1 MAEDRCNTLKDQL
14 DYMKQVYGVKK
25 TGTVSRKFS
34 IHPNKEQTEIMAAIS
49 NCSMSSCEARSN
61 FPRQNSNAIG
71 TDTSGAAVR
80 TINNILNGI
89 TNSVNRLSELHL
101 QISDTPR
108 TRRSSNTP
116 HTATLPTISS
126 KTIGVQKDFSPPAE
140 GNSDAS
146 VGAESVKKVKATKRK
161 SRDSR
166 QTAGSKDL
174 YFQTTKKPASCQG
187 PKRPA
192 KVDRRSKYSR
202 TSLVERTSSV
212 LQRKQI
218 INSIKLP
225 CPQPDKLVEIY
236 HNVAAR
242 NSDSDETNF
251 NKRKSKLRSV
261 ASTTTREPE
270 VDIPP
275 LNISE
280 NLREVHASCVER
292 KASHTATVGTN
303 VVVPQCLDFDQDDYE
318 PPEAPRNDRCYY
330 KSYELPT
337 IASRMKQAAK
347 SYMNTFNFKA
357 IPFVTAISTTPS
369 HNIGINI
376 QQVLNIIKNRHP
388 VNGISPTLAHN
399 IGLAAEKLNS
409 RPLSVLVSNINSR
422 ISYRGSRCPLSRN
435 MINYN
440 QLQDM
445 AKSIPE
451 ESPEEAEAAR
461 QDDGGDSPVTHTI
474 IVTGPSGDME
484 IRTRDVPKW
493 AADPASAQEQCTCA
507 PKSGMDFREVV
518 NRYSR
523 NCMVPSSTTVT
534 RSAST
539 WGKSNKVILPKK
551 VQSLNPK
558 KKEKNGY
565 ISTNTI
571 NTEAQVANDDM
582 VENPLQ
588 GKERNLKEVL
598 TNLHSDFEYLNKRYE
613 DLSQKATSDDEETI
627 KELEKL
633 EVELNKKEEEITMVM
648 TLYKEVLAL
657 KQQVKSLKQKTS
669 LGSMTQESKEAASTF
684 KDYNNPQMAF
694 HLTKLLRQIHTYQKR
709 YKQEAV

>member
-25 TGTVSRKFS
+25 TTAVSRKFS
-34 IHPNKEQTEIMAAIS
+34 IHPNKEQNKTLVAIS
-49 NCSMSSCEARSN
+49 TCSMSSCEAMSN

-108 TRRSSNTP
+108 TRRSTNTP
-116 HTATLPTISS
+116 HTTTLPTISS
-126 KTIGVQKDFSPPAE
+126 KTIGVQKYSMPPAD
-140 GNSDAS
+140 GANISDAS
-146 VGAESVKKVKATKRK
+146 VGNESVKKAKVTKRK
-161 SRDSR
+161 SR
-166 QTAGSKDL
+166 QTAASKDV
-174 YFQTTKKPASCQG
+174 YPQATKKPASCQG
-187 PKRPA
+187 PKRPPR
-192 KVDRRSKYSR
+192 VDRKSKYSR
-202 TSLVERTSSV
+202 TSLVERTSSI
-212 LQRKQI
+212 LQRKKI
-218 INSIKLP
+218 TNGIKLS
-225 CPQPDKLVEIY
+225 CTQPDKLVEIY
-236 HNVAAR
+236 HNAAAR
-242 NSDSDETNF
+242 NSDSDDTNF
-251 NKRKSKLRSV
+251 NKRKSKIRQATS
-261 ASTTTREPE
+261 STMQTE

-275 LNISE
+275 LNIIE
-280 NLREVHASCVER
+280 QLRDGRNGCVEQ
-292 KASHTATVGTN
+292 KVSHTATVGTK
-303 VVVPQCLDFDQDDYE
+303 VLPQCLDFDQDDHG
-318 PPEAPRNDRCYY
+318 PPQAPRTGKCYY
-330 KSYELPT
+330 KNYELPT

-347 SYMNTFNFKA
+347 TYINTFNFKA

-422 ISYRGSRCPLSRN
+422 ISYSSSRCPLSRN

-451 ESPEEAEAAR
+451 ESAEEAEAAR
-461 QDDGGDSPVTHTI
+461 QDDEDSPVTHTI

-493 AADPASAQEQCTCA
+493 AADPTLSQEQCTCA
-507 PKSGMDFREVV
+507 PKPGMDFREVV
-518 NRYSR
+518 NRYGR
-523 NCMVPSSTTVT
+523 NCVAPSSTTVS

-539 WGKSNKVILPKK
+539 WGKSNKMLQPKK
-551 VQSLNPK
+551 VQSLNQK
-558 KKEKNGY
+558 KKDKNGY
-565 ISTNTI
+565 TA
-571 NTEAQVANDDM
+571 TETPMANDDM
-582 VENPLQ
+582 LENPLQ

-598 TNLHSDFEYLNKRYE
+598 TNLHSDFEYLNNRYE
-613 DLSQKATSDDEETI
+613 DLSRKATSEDEDTI

-633 EVELNKKEEEITMVM
+633 EIELNKKEEEITMVM

-669 LGSMTQESKEAASTF
+669 LGSMTQESKEAASNF

-709 YKQEAV
+709 YKQEEV

>member
-25 TGTVSRKFS
+25 TATLSRKFS
-34 IHPNKEQTEIMAAIS
+34 IHPSKEQTETLAAIS
-49 NCSMSSCEARSN
+49 NCSMSSCETRSN
-61 FPRQNSNAIG
+61 FPRQNSNAIE

-116 HTATLPTISS
+116 HTTTLPTISS
-126 KTIGVQKDFSPPAE
+126 KTIGVQKDFTPLAE
-140 GNSDAS
+140 GANMSDAS
-146 VGAESVKKVKATKRK
+146 IGAESVKKAKATKRRSK
-161 SRDSR
+161 ESRH
-166 QTAGSKDL
+166 TAASKDV
-174 YFQTTKKPASCQG
+174 YSQASKKPTSCQG
-187 PKRPA
+187 PKRPP

-202 TSLVERTSSV
+202 TSLVERTSSI
-212 LQRKQI
+212 LQRKKI

-225 CPQPDKLVEIY
+225 CTQPDKLVEIY

-251 NKRKSKLRSV
+251 NKRKSKMRQ
-261 ASTTTREPE
+261 AANSTRQPE

-280 NLREVHASCVER
+280 HLREGRSNCVEQ
-292 KASHTATVGTN
+292 KVSHTATVGTN

-318 PPEAPRNDRCYY
+318 PPEAPRNDKCYY

-347 SYMNTFNFKA
+347 TYMNTFNFKA

-422 ISYRGSRCPLSRN
+422 ISYRGSRCPLSKN

-451 ESPEEAEAAR
+451 ESPDEAEAAR
-461 QDDGGDSPVTHTI
+461 LDDGESPTVHSI

-493 AADPASAQEQCTCA
+493 AADPTISQEQCTCA

-539 WGKSNKVILPKK
+539 WGKSNKMIQPKK
-551 VQSLNPK
+551 VQSLNQK
-558 KKEKNGY
+558 KKDKNGY
-565 ISTNTI
+565 INTTN
-571 NTEAQVANDDM
+571 EAPVANNDM
-582 VENPLQ
+582 LENPLQ

-613 DLSQKATSDDEETI
+613 DLSQKVTSEDEDTI

-633 EVELNKKEEEITMVM
+633 EIELNKKEEEITMVM

-709 YKQEAV
+709 YKQETV